1 MEILD
6 KIKLLLPNA
15 NDDILSLLIDL
26 AKDFSINYCNLSEYN
41 ATLDNII
48 VKMVLED
55 FNKLGSEG
63 ISAKSF
69 SGISE
74 SYITDYSAEI
84 YKMLNKHRHLKTL

>member
-41 ATLDNII
+41 TALDNII

-63 ISAKSF
+63 ISSKSF
-69 SGISE
+69 SGVSE
-74 SYITDYSAEI
+74 SYTTDYSAEI
-84 YKMLNKHRHLKTL
+84 YKMLNKHRYLKTL